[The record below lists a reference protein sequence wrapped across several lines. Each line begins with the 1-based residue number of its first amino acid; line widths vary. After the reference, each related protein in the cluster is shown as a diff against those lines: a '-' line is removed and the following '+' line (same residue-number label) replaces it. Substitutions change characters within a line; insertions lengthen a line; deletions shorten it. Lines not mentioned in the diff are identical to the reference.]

1 MASNRKNF
9 TKLIRTIA
17 EEEGMQIT
25 GFSGDWSFRLE
36 KDGKVRYTVGYHFP
50 LNLASVKELCQDKC
64 LTYEV
69 LTAAGVPAAE
79 HLFFPNPASV
89 AGIDRDAA
97 WNRAV
102 SLLREGKEVVVKN
115 NYGTGGNQVY
125 RVKTEEELEETVN
138 TVYQRSYAASL
149 SPFYEI
155 REEYRVVML
164 DGEPRLTI
172 RKERESRINEKGEK
186 EYLNWKHNLGQGAT
200 GIVVED
206 PAILKKL
213 YPIAKAAVEA
223 LGIRFCSADIIDT
236 PEGLMVLEINAGV
249 MLEHFSGQSPEC
261 FAKAKEIY
269 RAAIL
274 AAFQD
279 ENGRDDF
286 R

>member
-25 GFSGDWSFRLE
+25 GFSGDWAFRLE
-36 KDGKVRYTVGYHFP
+36 KDGKVRFTVGYHFP
-50 LNLASVKELCQDKC
+50 LNLSSVKELCQDKC

-79 HLFFPNPASV
+79 HLFFPNPVSV
-89 AGIDRDAA
+89 AGIDRDSA
-97 WNRAV
+97 WNRAL
-102 SLLREGKEVVVKN
+102 SILDAGKEVVVKN

-125 RVKTEEELEETVN
+125 RVKTEEELKEIVDLI
-138 TVYQRSYAASL
+138 YQRSYAASL

-155 REEYRVVML
+155 RDEYRVVML
-164 DGEPRLTI
+164 DGEPQLTI

-206 PAILKKL
+206 PEMLEKL
-213 YPIAKAAVEA
+213 YPIAKAAVKA
-223 LGIRFCSADIIDT
+223 LGVRFCSADIIDT
-236 PEGLMVLEINAGV
+236 PEGLMILEVNAGV
-249 MLEHFSGQSPEC
+249 MLEHFAGQSEAC
-261 FAKAKEIY
+261 FNKAKEIY

-274 AAFQD
+274 ASFQTP
-279 ENGRDDF
+279 
-286 R
+286 